1 MDEIKYLLKF
11 GKREHLVVN
20 QQYIYVSIKKNM
32 WCVMKQ
38 WRTEQKTVL
47 NCGSSSTKA
56 DAEKD
61 CVQFSEAVSGGG
73 ITNAI

>member
-1 MDEIKYLLKF
+1 MIRKNDSAVTKKA
-11 GKREHLVVN
+11 LVVN

-32 WCVMKQ
+32 WYMMKQ

-47 NCGSSSTKA
+47 NCGSSSTKT

-61 CVQFSEAVSGGG
+61 CIQFSEAVSGGE

>member
-1 MDEIKYLLKF
+1 
-11 GKREHLVVN
+11 
-20 QQYIYVSIKKNM
+20 M
-32 WCVMKQ
+32 WYMMKQ

-47 NCGSSSTKA
+47 NCGSSSTKT

-61 CVQFSEAVSGGG
+61 CIQFSEAVSGGE